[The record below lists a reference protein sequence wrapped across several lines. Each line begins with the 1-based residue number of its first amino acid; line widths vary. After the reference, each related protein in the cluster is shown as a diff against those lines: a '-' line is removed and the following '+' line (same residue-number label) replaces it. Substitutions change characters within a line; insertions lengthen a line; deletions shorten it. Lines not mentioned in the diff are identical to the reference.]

1 MITVVVG
8 KEIEKLKGE
17 FESVI
22 NGMNMVGEIPYN
34 VYSELFDVGT
44 DCIQKAYELG
54 KSELEK
60 ENAELKEKNEGYCR
74 SRDRLI
80 SIGFPTFK
88 DCKEYAEHLTKALE
102 KGEQLEKENA
112 ELKKDKKELCHSI
125 SEGGKACAY
134 LNKQLNKAKNII
146 KKFLLW
152 ENDWR
157 NKTESKYELLKEAE
171 QFIKDS
177 EVEK

>member
-54 KSELEK
+54 KE
-60 ENAELKEKNEGYCR
+60 ELKTQTEKLKLLSEYVSDLYILGY
-74 SRDRLI
+74 SAKKI
-80 SIGFPTFK
+80 T
-88 DCKEYAEHLTKALE
+88 
-102 KGEQLEKENA
+102 
-112 ELKKDKKELCHSI
+112 ELVHDKI
-125 SEGGKACAY
+125 
-134 LNKQLNKAKNII
+134 
-146 KKFLLW
+146 
-152 ENDWR
+152 
-157 NKTESKYELLKEAE
+157 E
-171 QFIKDS
+171 QFLK